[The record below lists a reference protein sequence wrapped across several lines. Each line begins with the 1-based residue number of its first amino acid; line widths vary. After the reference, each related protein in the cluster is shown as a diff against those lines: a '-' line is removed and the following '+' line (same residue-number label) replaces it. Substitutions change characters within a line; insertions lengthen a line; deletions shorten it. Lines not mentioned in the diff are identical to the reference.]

1 MFEGVTQKQPFPFA
15 SRSGECV
22 YRRKKIPQLNMCM
35 EDEIW
40 EILRKEEQPN
50 KSLKC
55 HKLATGKG
63 FYLYAK
69 MFKSICQST

>member
-1 MFEGVTQKQPFPFA
+1 
-15 SRSGECV
+15 
-22 YRRKKIPQLNMCM
+22 MCM